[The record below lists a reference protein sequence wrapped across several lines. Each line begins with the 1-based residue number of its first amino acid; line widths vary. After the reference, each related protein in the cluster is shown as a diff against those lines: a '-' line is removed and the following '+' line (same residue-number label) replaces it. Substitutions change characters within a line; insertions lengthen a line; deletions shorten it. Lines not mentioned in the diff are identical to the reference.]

1 MAATTNTRPQT
12 SGLDHLEPYLLAPSS
27 LTPSALRERAEII
40 TAEIAAAG
48 GAEAMLTESGGE
60 PVALRGNFLYD
71 AWLVRWAPGDAT
83 DLHAHSVGFQTV
95 TVLDGSLRETVATD
109 DGLDETERA
118 GGEQLAARPGH
129 THRLVAGEAG
139 AVSLMLSSP
148 PRPIPVVKE
157 LRVKEVS
164 VQV

>member
-1 MAATTNTRPQT
+1 MAEMISTAAPART

-27 LTPSALRERAEII
+27 LTPTALRERAEII

-48 GAEAMLTESGGE
+48 GAEALLAASDGG

-95 TVLDGSLRETVATD
+95 TVLGGSLRETVASPAS
-109 DGLDETERA
+109 LDETELAA
-118 GGEQLAARPGH
+118 GGQLAARPGH

-139 AVSLMLSSP
+139 AVTLMLSSP
-148 PRPIPVVKE
+148 PRPVPVIKG
-157 LRVKEVS
+157 
-164 VQV
+164 

>member
-1 MAATTNTRPQT
+1 MAATTSTTRPQT

-27 LTPSALRERAEII
+27 LTPSALRERAELI

-48 GAEAMLTESGGE
+48 GAEAMLAESGGE

-83 DLHAHSVGFQTV
+83 DLHAHSIGFQTV
-95 TVLDGSLRETVATD
+95 TVLGGHLTETVATA
-109 DGLDETERA
+109 DGLDEAEHPV
-118 GGEQLAARPGH
+118 GGQLAARPGH
-129 THRLVAGEAG
+129 THRLVAGGSG

-148 PRPIPVVKE
+148 PRPVPVIKG
-157 LRVKEVS
+157 
-164 VQV
+164 